1 MTTESVVRFAGCEL
15 DLATR
20 ELRIAGEPQPIEPK
34 AFDLLAYL
42 LDHRERVVTKDE
54 LQDAIWPDVVVTEAS
69 LARSIMKARKA
80 VGDDAH
86 RQEIIKTLPKRGYRF
101 VAPTNID
108 AAAPQE
114 PAGLS
119 PVHFAPCGDLQ
130 IAWRTLGDGPQD
142 MLFIPGFVSHL
153 DFRYRIRMVSRFDSA
168 LAEHGRLI
176 VFDKRGVGLS
186 ERVGQE
192 HSIEHTV
199 EDMLTVLD
207 AAGSERAIL
216 FGVSES
222 GPATVLFA
230 TRYPERVRAV
240 IMYSTLAKGLWSDDY
255 PWAATRKRY
264 DAWLDELLS
273 NWGGP
278 LSVEYFAPSLAQD
291 EEARAAWARYLRGSA
306 TPATV
311 RGILEACRD
320 IDVRDLLPQISV
332 PTLVLHRRGDRLIPS
347 GGSQH
352 MAENIP
358 GARFRLL
365 EGDDHW
371 WFVGNQQAILR
382 EIDQFIAELPA

>member
-1 MTTESVVRFAGCEL
+1 MTNETVVRFAGCEL

-20 ELRIAGEPQPIEPK
+20 ELRIDGRPQPVEPK

-42 LDHRERVVTKDE
+42 LDHRDRVVTKDE
-54 LQDAIWPDVVVTEAS
+54 LQDAIWPGVVVTEAS

-86 RQEIIKTLPKRGYRF
+86 RQAIIKTLPKRGYRF

-114 PAGLS
+114 PEGLS
-119 PVHFAPCGDLQ
+119 PVHFAACGDLQ
-130 IAWRTLGDGPQD
+130 IAWRTLGEGGQD
-142 MLFIPGFVSHL
+142 LLFIPGFVSHL

-186 ERVGQE
+186 ERVSHG
-192 HSIEHTV
+192 HSAEDTV

-207 AAGSERAIL
+207 AAGSEQAIL

-222 GPATVLFA
+222 GPPTVLFA
-230 TRYPERVRAV
+230 TRYPERTRAV
-240 IMYSTLAKGLWSDDY
+240 ILYSTVAKGARSDDY
-255 PWAATRKRY
+255 PWAASRERY

-278 LSVEYFAPSLAQD
+278 VSLKYFAPSLAQD

-306 TPATV
+306 SPATV
-311 RGILEACRD
+311 RGILEACREM
-320 IDVRDLLPQISV
+320 DVRDLLPQVRV
-332 PTLVLHRRGDRLIPS
+332 PTLVLHRRGDRMIPY
-347 GGSQH
+347 GAGENI
-352 MAENIP
+352 AANIP
-358 GARFRLL
+358 GARFKLL

-382 EIDQFIAELPA
+382 EVAQFIQELPS